1 MQAATLEAVEYFPAG
16 HAMHVVAPAAAPVSV
31 MDPAVQSVQAAT
43 LEAEEYF
50 PLTHGV
56 HAIAP
61 VATPV
66 LVMDPAVQE

>member
-56 HAIAP
+56 HAVAP
-61 VATPV
+61 VAAPV
-66 LVMDPAVQE
+66 SVMDPGAQD

>member
-66 LVMDPAVQE
+66 LVMDPGAQD

>member
-1 MQAATLEAVEYFPAG
+1 
-16 HAMHVVAPAAAPVSV
+16 MHVVAPAAAPVSV